1 MTDTTSIPLLVLSL
15 YKYMTLYMYIYIT
28 LSCILPFMQSQGL
41 EFQVWSKTIEPQQE
55 NYVGSAHVD
64 LCPLSFGLSHICGW
78 YNIMDFSGQT
88 QGQLKVRK
96 FTEFLNHKDFF
107 LL

>member
-15 YKYMTLYMYIYIT
+15 YKYMTLTCIYT
-28 LSCILPFMQSQGL
+28 LHCLVSFPFMQSQGL